1 MTRLM
6 SLRLA
11 SVLEQLEGDVEACK
25 KAKKSKNLPRGDY
38 LEFVRL
44 ISVGFSVALRKALI
58 DNCYFSFSFI
68 ILIFTFPFRF
78 AKDMYGFYIF

>member
-1 MTRLM
+1 MTRRM

-11 SVLEQLEGDVEACK
+11 TILEQLEGDAETCK

-44 ISVGFSVALRKALI
+44 TSVGFIAVFQI
-58 DNCYFSFSFI
+58 TVMDNVQTTVFI
-68 ILIFTFPFRF
+68 SI
-78 AKDMYGFYIF
+78 